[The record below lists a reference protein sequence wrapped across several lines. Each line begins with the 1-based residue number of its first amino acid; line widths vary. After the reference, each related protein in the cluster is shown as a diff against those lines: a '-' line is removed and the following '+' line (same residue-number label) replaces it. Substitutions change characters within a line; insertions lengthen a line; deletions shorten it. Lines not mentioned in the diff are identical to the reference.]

1 MTELDVRAQ
10 DAMRLAASDPGAA
23 APLAAEVS
31 RAARHERRWDVV
43 CVAERALG
51 VAAMQQSRFEDA
63 LRHLRA
69 AVVAGERAADRTVT
83 GEARMSLASAL
94 MLSGRPQRSFREID
108 QALVELD
115 GLPAARARTQR
126 AAIYQDLGRL
136 DEALED
142 LRRALPV
149 LRAAHDAQWATRALS
164 NRGLLHATRREFA
177 AARRDL
183 RAAGELCDEHGLR
196 VPAAFVEHNLAWVD
210 SQAGDVP
217 SALQHMAAATRMF
230 TELGLSPGSLLTDH
244 AELLLSVRLVAEAR
258 SVAEDAVAAD
268 ERDGRRNHLPESRLL
283 LSTIALVQGDTGA
296 ALRSAEAASREFARL
311 RRREWAALA
320 DFSRVQALAAA
331 DGPVTPARCRRAAD
345 ALSEAGWTVPALE
358 ARLLAGRLALR
369 RGRAADARRDFAMA
383 GRARHLG
390 PADARAR
397 AWLGEAML
405 READGRRG
413 GAVSA
418 LRAGIRVLEDHRA
431 TIGATELRAHVS
443 INRGAIARMGMQL
456 AVEDHDARAS
466 LWWAE
471 CAKATAAPARDARP
485 PTDAA
490 LADLLADLRGVMDSV
505 DERRSSQQPTGALV
519 ARQVALERE
528 IRDHC
533 RRHPGSSARSV
544 LPPDVATLADALGDA
559 ALIEFVE
566 LADEL
571 LAVTVVGGRARL
583 HRLGP
588 TAHVAALVEQIPFAL
603 RRLARDRGGDGNGAE
618 HHRTGARNGA
628 ASVVAAAGLL
638 AQACAAL
645 GEALLRPV
653 LTAVADRPL
662 VVVPTGSLHSVP
674 WSLLPAC
681 TGRAVSVS
689 PSATL
694 WHVASGSTSPAGRT
708 VVVAGPG
715 LPGARAEAEVVA
727 GLHESPVVLV
737 GDEATA
743 RNVSHAMDGAALVH
757 LAAHGRVRSD
767 NPQFS
772 SLALADGPFTVY
784 DLERLDRAPHQ
795 VVLAACDTGRSAL
808 VAGGEILGFTSA
820 LLAGG
825 TATLVA
831 PVVPV
836 PDIATV
842 DLMRAYHRGLAA
854 GHPPAHALAAA
865 QEAMGR
871 RDHASLAA
879 AAGFVQLG
887 YGGQPH
893 ATAPGVS
900 PVPARR
906 SSVHDTLLTIPGG
919 ART

>member
-1 MTELDVRAQ
+1 MTELAARAQ
-10 DAMRLAASDPGAA
+10 EAMRLAASDPGAA
-23 APLAAEVS
+23 TPLAAEV
-31 RAARHERRWDVV
+31 ARTARQAHEWSVV

-51 VAAMQQSRFEDA
+51 VAAMQQSRLDHA
-63 LRHLRA
+63 LRSLRA
-69 AVVAGERAADRTVT
+69 SVVAGLRADDRVAT

-94 MLSGRPQRSFREID
+94 MMSGRPQRSFQEID
-108 QALVELD
+108 RALTDLD

-136 DEALED
+136 DEALDD

-149 LRAAHDAQWATRALS
+149 LRAAGDAQWATRALS
-164 NRGLLHATRREFA
+164 NRGLLHATRREFG

-183 RAAGELCDEHGLR
+183 RAAGHLCDEHELR

-217 SALQHMAAATRMF
+217 SALAHMAAATTMF
-230 TELGLSPGSLLTDH
+230 TDLGLSPGSLLTDH

-283 LSTIALVQGDTGA
+283 LSTIALVQGDTRT
-296 ALRSAEAASREFARL
+296 ALSSAETAAREFARL
-311 RRREWAALA
+311 RRHEWRALA
-320 DFSRVQALAAA
+320 DFSRIQALVAAEQ
-331 DGPVTPARCRRAAD
+331 PVAPTRCRRAAEEL
-345 ALSEAGWTVPALE
+345 AEAGWAVPALE
-358 ARLLAGRLALR
+358 ARLLAGWLELG
-369 RGRAADARRDFAMA
+369 RGRTAEARRDLAEA
-383 GRARHLG
+383 GRARRFG

-405 READGRRG
+405 READGRRA

-418 LRAGIRVLEDHRA
+418 LRAGMRVLEDHRA

-443 INRGAIARMGMQL
+443 LHRGAIARMGMRL
-456 AVEDHDARAS
+456 AVEDGDARAS

-485 PTDAA
+485 PADATLAA
-490 LADLLADLRGVMDSV
+490 LLAELRGVMESIG
-505 DERRSSQQPTGALV
+505 ERRSEQQPTGALT
-519 ARQVALERE
+519 ARQVTLERE
-528 IRDHC
+528 VRDHC
-533 RRHPGSSARSV
+533 RQHPGSSARSV
-544 LPPDVATLADALGDA
+544 LPPDVPALADALGRT
-559 ALIEFVE
+559 ALVEYLE

-571 LAVTVVGGRARL
+571 LAVTVVDGRTRL

-588 TAHVAALVEQIPFAL
+588 AERVVHLAEQVPFAL
-603 RRLARDRGGDGNGAE
+603 RRLARDGAAG
-618 HHRTGARNGA
+618 RTGD
-628 ASVVAAAGLL
+628 SSLAAARLL
-638 AQACAAL
+638 ARACAAL
-645 GEALLRPV
+645 DEALVGPL
-653 LTAVADRPL
+653 LQAVGDRPL
-662 VVVPTGSLHSVP
+662 VVVPTGQIDSVP
-674 WSLLPAC
+674 WSLLPRCA
-681 TGRAVSVS
+681 GRPVSVS

-694 WHVASGSTSPAGRT
+694 WLVAAGRRAAEPGRT

-715 LPGARAEAEVVA
+715 LDGARAEAQIVA
-727 GLHESPVVLV
+727 ALHTSPTVLV
-737 GDEATA
+737 GPDATA
-743 RNVSHAMDGAALVH
+743 RDVAAAMDGAALVH

-772 SLALADGPFTVY
+772 SLALADGPYTVY

-836 PDIATV
+836 PDVATV
-842 DLMRAYHRGLAA
+842 DLMRAYHRALSA
-854 GHPPAHALAAA
+854 GRAPADALAAA
-865 QEAMGR
+865 QESTGR
-871 RDHASLAA
+871 GDHAALAA

-887 YGGQPH
+887 YGGQPL
-893 ATAPGVS
+893 PREVS
-900 PVPARR
+900 PAPVGD
-906 SSVHDTLLTIPGG
+906 SDVHDTLLTAPGA